1 MKLIWTKTNTPF
13 SAMIR
18 FLTGDDCSHFAF
30 VFESRSSG
38 LMFESNLLGTHPKFY
53 QTALKHCTVV
63 HEMNVPLSIEEED
76 EVWDTIVEKY
86 DNKPYDYLGAFYLGI
101 RRFLTRVFGFKKMSV
116 NVLAKRGSFFCNELY
131 EVLCHIPE
139 FPVIDVS
146 SGLMTPHDLLIAIE
160 ESKRE
165 H

>member
-30 VFESRSSG
+30 VFTSKVSG

-53 QTALKHCTVV
+53 KTALKHCTVI
-63 HEMNVPLSIEEED
+63 HEIDVPLSIEEED
-76 EVWDTIVEKY
+76 EIWDLIVEKY
-86 DNKPYDYLGAFYLGI
+86 DNKPYDFLGAFYLGI
-101 RRFLTRVFGFKKMSV
+101 RRFFTRVFGSRPMTR
-116 NVLAKRGSFFCNELY
+116 NLLADKNSFFCNELY
-131 EVLCHIPE
+131 EILCHIPE

-146 SGLMTPHDLLIAIE
+146 GGMITPHDLFVAIE